1 MAVIARRREGEH
13 TVSDRS
19 LGRLLPQTMGHY
31 LWAPMLSM
39 GFMSLVVALVLAVV
53 RSQMAVDLSEGF
65 TGLKKANVETVG
77 QLIPGFMFLGFGFI
91 LAGVSLTI
99 ARILGVLRSGG
110 GSVQEAVGGRVK
122 TPVMPW
128 TAWVFL
134 MFMMTGTM
142 TLIFAFAG
150 HIYAAVQAHGAWIN
164 ATSLGG
170 ADLPFLGRAET
181 WGAWMEG
188 TRRLGVA
195 LLLFGI
201 GHAMATIIRVLR
213 FQSVRVNELA
223 EEKTHPHAS

>member
-1 MAVIARRREGEH
+1 MAVIARQREGEYI
-13 TVSDRS
+13 VSDRS

-31 LWAPMLSM
+31 LWAPMLAM
-39 GFMSLVVALVLAVV
+39 GFMSLVVAFVLGIV

-65 TGLKKANVETVG
+65 TGLKQANVETVS
-77 QLIPGFMFLGFGFI
+77 QLIPGFMFLGLGFI
-91 LAGVSLTI
+91 LAGVSFTI

-110 GSVQEAVGGRVK
+110 GSIQEAVGGRVK

-134 MFMMTGTM
+134 MFMMMGTM
-142 TLIFAFAG
+142 TLVFTFVG
-150 HIYAAVQAHGAWIN
+150 HIYTAVQAHGAWIN

-181 WGAWMEG
+181 WGAWLEG

-201 GHAMATIIRVLR
+201 GHAMATIIGVLR
-213 FQSVRVNELA
+213 FQSVRIKEMA
-223 EEKTHPHAS
+223 DERTGPGAS